1 MNQLQIARAQH
12 DQRHFES
19 RHARSETIYSLRDSS
34 LHTSE
39 RGATVIDAGIRQLG
53 PEQWR
58 EPLDLASPEFNGLA
72 PRRRLLSWLGDHL
85 Q

>member
-1 MNQLQIARAQH
+1 MTNGT
-12 DQRHFES
+12 S
-19 RHARSETIYSLRDSS
+19 NRDMPDPKPFTRCATRRCTD
-34 LHTSE
+34 TSE

-58 EPLDLASPEFNGLA
+58 EPLDLASPELNGLA
-72 PRRRLLSWLGDHL
+72 PRRRLLTWLGDHL